1 MVGMIINRSGSWVV
15 AIFYHYIRIF
25 LRSKGSM
32 PRHRK
37 RKQMQGEKKYED
49 KVVLGVWGF
58 LALCSGFTG
67 FQKPQNIPAFSV
79 LEGCLYLSTCNQRCS
94 TKTPTLYGTPRFSG
108 DGPEHSQS
116 AGSTSVLH

>member
-1 MVGMIINRSGSWVV
+1 
-15 AIFYHYIRIF
+15 
-25 LRSKGSM
+25 M

-37 RKQMQGEKKYED
+37 RKQMQGEEKYEH
-49 KVVLGVWGF
+49 KVALGVWGL

-67 FQKPQNIPAFSV
+67 FQKPQNIPAFNV

-94 TKTPTLYGTPRFSG
+94 TKTPTLHGTPRFSG

-116 AGSTSVLH
+116 AGSTSVLHKPEATADEIHKHESRGVKNIFHVLL